1 MKSGS
6 LVIALLVTAVLAILP
21 WTRTER
27 SASAQQQTDRLLK
40 HGQER
45 VKQGALRRIA
55 LVIGNGDYTNASPLR
70 NPPNDARDMSATLKE
85 LGFEVT
91 SDTNVSQREMKRLIR
106 EFGQK
111 LRAGGAGLF
120 YYAGH
125 GVQSNGRNYL
135 IPVEADIQSEA
146 EVEDA
151 SVDVNLVLKYMD
163 EAQNDLNI
171 VILDACRNNPFA
183 RSFRSAGS
191 GLAPVDAPTGTVI
204 GYATAPGRV
213 ASDGPGRNGLYTSEL
228 LKQMRV
234 PGLSVTEM
242 FMRIRAEVM
251 KQTGRKQVP
260 WEAVS
265 LVRPFYFSP
274 TNAKS
279 GVTTGGPTGIGEA
292 ANEQEHFRPT
302 DETLVKKRTTK
313 SGKILY
319 LSSVYRENHSDTE
332 MRRFFGIRAE
342 FNSPVISS
350 LERAGLTIVSYD
362 QLPERDRKQVI
373 GLSNAISRGQISQ
386 GQSLSAAALLD
397 VSISINDM
405 PPYDKM
411 HIAVCTVSL
420 RLSDLQEGRVVMNEQ
435 VGEAKGFGNDQ
446 EQSRRNC
453 LREASKLVP
462 QTFINKVKESAW

>member
-1 MKSGS
+1 MRLRS
-6 LVIALLVTAVLAILP
+6 LAIALLIATSLAILP
-21 WTRTER
+21 CAGTER
-27 SASAQQQTDRLLK
+27 SATAQQQSDRLLK
-40 HGQER
+40 HGQESGSQGVGRR
-45 VKQGALRRIA
+45 VA
-55 LVIGNGDYTNASPLR
+55 LVIGNGAYENASPLK

-85 LGFEVT
+85 LGFDVT

-111 LRAGGAGLF
+111 LRTGGVGLF

-234 PGLSVTEM
+234 PGLSVSEM
-242 FMRIRAEVM
+242 FMRVRAEVM
-251 KQTGRKQVP
+251 RQTGSKQVP
-260 WEAVS
+260 WEASS
-265 LVRPFYFSP
+265 LVGAFYFSAP
-274 TNAKS
+274 MAN
-279 GVTTGGPTGIGEA
+279 GA
-292 ANEQEHFRPT
+292 ANTIGALPGGT
-302 DETLVKKRTTK
+302 VPAAKVVGVVPSKRG
-313 SGKILY
+313 GKAGKVLFNY
-319 LSSVYRENHSDTE
+319 NVYKENHSDAT
-332 MRRFFGIRAE
+332 MRDFFGISGE
-342 FNSPVISS
+342 FNNPFISS
-350 LERAGLTIVSYD
+350 LERAGLTVIRYND
-362 QLPERDRKQVI
+362 LAERDRKQVLGI
-373 GLSNAISRGQISQ
+373 NNALLRGEKALGLSLPTGVSVNISIG
-386 GQSLSAAALLD
+386 
-397 VSISINDM
+397 INDM
-405 PPYDKM
+405 PQYEKM
-411 HIAVCTVSL
+411 HIAVCKITL
-420 RLSDLQEGRVVMNEQ
+420 RLIDLEAGRVVTDEQ
-435 VGEAKGFGNDQ
+435 VGDAKGFGNDQ

-453 LREASKLVP
+453 LREAGNLVP
-462 QTFINKVKESAW
+462 QTFIDRVVKESAW